1 MTFVEFLIMVCLVVY
16 WLGVLVFIIAEDRE
30 PATTLLWLLFIIVL
44 PLFGLI
50 FYFFFGRDWPAL
62 ARRHKRY
69 AKFRALANEAL
80 PPIYKRYSGLQ
91 QKLKE
96 RYAGKFVN
104 RIIQSI
110 ETENDVKPLPIR
122 DITIYPSGA
131 EKFAALK
138 RDLASAKRFIHIQY
152 FIWEHDKLTR
162 EITEIL
168 LDRLKDGVEIRILYD
183 FAGSLTYKKDEMKRL
198 GRAGADYSPDIR
210 NLNKINYRNHRK
222 IVIIDGDIGYTGGM
236 NMGQEYIDGKPKYKS
251 WRDTHI
257 RITGQG
263 VAELQKLFAARWY
276 DDRRESLLDERYLPS
291 PEEYSDDTATMIQ
304 VVAHGVEDRW
314 ESARRTHGIAIS
326 GAAKRVWLQSP
337 YFIPDVST
345 YDAMIGAALSGLDI
359 RLMMTGVPDNKTAW
373 RAAYSYWPKFLE
385 AGGRVFLYEAGFF
398 HAKTL
403 VVDSRICS
411 IGTMNLDILSLRLHK
426 ENMVWIYDEE
436 VAKAQESIFRKDL
449 ERCREVTLEELM
461 SASAFKRLTYSACRL
476 GSNLL

>member
-50 FYFFFGRDWPAL
+50 FYFFFGRDWRAL

-96 RYAGKFVN
+96 RYAGTFVN

-138 RDLASAKRFIHIQY
+138 KDLASAKRFIHIQY

-168 LDRLKDGVEIRILYD
+168 LDRLRDGVEVRILYD

-314 ESARRTHGIAIS
+314 ESARRGLAEAGITLLENINAAVEKDGDRIFIAGLEDLWTADPDIKRASKGIKKSDFAVLVTHNPDELARSLPPS
-326 GAAKRVWLQSP
+326 GHLWNLTLAGHPHGGQVTFFGK
-337 YFIPDVST
+337 
-345 YDAMIGAALSGLDI
+345 GLT
-359 RLMMTGVPDNKTAW
+359 RPTHFGQRYRTGWRTEHGVPVLVSNGVGMVTVPFRMFASPEVHVITLKKGD
-373 RAAYSYWPKFLE
+373 
-385 AGGRVFLYEAGFF
+385 AG
-398 HAKTL
+398 
-403 VVDSRICS
+403 
-411 IGTMNLDILSLRLHK
+411 
-426 ENMVWIYDEE
+426 
-436 VAKAQESIFRKDL
+436 
-449 ERCREVTLEELM
+449 ER
-461 SASAFKRLTYSACRL
+461 
-476 GSNLL
+476 